1 MINGENELTL
11 DIETPNE
18 TNNQTNI
25 GILKYDDV
33 PDDLSNYYNISP
45 FEYLNYIRIIH
56 ASKLLKSTKKLI
68 TDIASEC
75 GFDNISYFN
84 RVFKRIMGITPNAY
98 RKLREKK

>member
-1 MINGENELTL
+1 ML
-11 DIETPNE
+11 
-18 TNNQTNI
+18 
-25 GILKYDDV
+25 
-33 PDDLSNYYNISP
+33 LSFLSP
-45 FEYLNYIRIIH
+45 Q
-56 ASKLLKSTKKLI
+56 KKLI